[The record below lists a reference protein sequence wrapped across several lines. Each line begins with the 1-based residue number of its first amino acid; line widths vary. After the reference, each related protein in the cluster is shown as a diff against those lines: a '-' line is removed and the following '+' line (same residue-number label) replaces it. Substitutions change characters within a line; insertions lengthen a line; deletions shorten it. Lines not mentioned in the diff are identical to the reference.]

1 MIRRWTYGL
10 AAAFILACSFTVL
23 KAQEEN
29 CKLLDD
35 EAGRR
40 FLPDRVPMETD
51 VIPVDSK
58 NFSAMQF
65 PNKSRIAV
73 AGLLTS
79 GMSEEMQKKYQ
90 YVLIAET
97 RLKLDRWNIP
107 AGMVGLSFEPGAKP
121 DAPTRT
127 LIVRDFSGSEIE
139 KIAFKLIQGGAAAGI
154 ALTPKGPR
162 DFELRIGKYVIQGKQ
177 N

>member
-1 MIRRWTYGL
+1 MICRWTPGL
-10 AAAFILACSFTVL
+10 VVAFLLACSFTGL
-23 KAQEEN
+23 RAQEEN
-29 CKLLDD
+29 CKLLDE

-51 VIPVDSK
+51 VIPLDSK
-58 NFSAMQF
+58 NFSAIQF

-79 GMSEEMQKKYQ
+79 GLSDSMQKKYQ

-127 LIVRDFSGSEIE
+127 LTVRDFSGSEVE
-139 KIAFKLIQGGAAAGI
+139 KISLKLIQGDAAANV

-162 DFELRIGKYVIQGKQ
+162 DFELRIGKYAILGKQ